1 MTKGWLRPALLL
13 VCASVALAQTPVV
26 EQGGVVNAASF
37 AAGQVVTPGSLV
49 SIFGGELAGSLA
61 TADSIPLA
69 TQLTDVSVT
78 FNNIRAPLLFVAPN
92 QVNSQLPWNVLPS
105 GQTAGAATVVVTRGG
120 VASQPQQLQVGPFS
134 PGIFTLQ
141 FGQGQAIAINNAD
154 GSIAAPTGSIPGF
167 TSHPAKFG
175 DFVIILAT
183 GLGAIDVPVA
193 NGHNSLDQTRWTTTA
208 PAVLI
213 GGVSVRVHFS
223 GMSPEFVGV
232 NQINIEID
240 KVVPKGGAVPL
251 QLQVGGITSTDQ
263 VTLAI
268 E

>member
-1 MTKGWLRPALLL
+1 
-13 VCASVALAQTPVV
+13 
-26 EQGGVVNAASF
+26 
-37 AAGQVVTPGSLV
+37 
-49 SIFGGELAGSLA
+49 
-61 TADSIPLA
+61 
-69 TQLTDVSVT
+69 
-78 FNNIRAPLLFVAPN
+78 
-92 QVNSQLPWNVLPS
+92 
-105 GQTAGAATVVVTRGG
+105 
-120 VASQPQQLQVGPFS
+120 LQVGPFS

-167 TSHPAKFG
+167 TTHPAKFG

-240 KVVPKGGAVPL
+240 REVPKGGAVPL